1 MEAVREKWTD
11 ERLDDMNEHMVEGF
25 DRLDKDIREVRGEI
39 AGVRGEIAGVRG
51 EVAGV
56 RDEVAGM
63 RKEVAGMRGEMAV
76 RGEVNGVRGEV
87 NELRVE
93 MSTRFEAMHRLII
106 QVGGGLF
113 GTIVIGFLGLVLTQ
127 H

>member
-11 ERLDDMNEHMVEGF
+11 ERLDDMNGRMAEGF
-25 DRLDKDIREVRGEI
+25 DRLDKDIREVRSEI
-39 AGVRGEIAGVRG
+39 AGVRS

-56 RDEVAGM
+56 RTEVAGVRTEVAGV
-63 RKEVAGMRGEMAV
+63 RKEVAGV
-76 RGEVNGVRGEV
+76 KSEVT
-87 NELRVE
+87 ELRSEIAQVRIDLLEE
-93 MSTRFEAMHRLII
+93 MNRRFEATHRLII

-113 GTIVIGFLGLVLTQ
+113 GTMALGFLSLVLTQ

>member
-11 ERLDDMNEHMVEGF
+11 ERLDDMNGRMGEGF
-25 DRLDKDIREVRGEI
+25 DRLDKDLREVRGEI
-39 AGVRGEIAGVRG
+39 VGVRG

-56 RDEVAGM
+56 RTEVAG
-63 RKEVAGMRGEMAV
+63 V
-76 RGEVNGVRGEV
+76 RTEAAENKSEIL
-87 NELRVE
+87 EE
-93 MSTRFEAMHRLII
+93 MSSRFEATHRLII

-113 GTIVIGFLGLVLTQ
+113 GTMAIGFLGLVLTQ

>member
-11 ERLDDMNEHMVEGF
+11 ERLDDMNVRMGEGF
-25 DRLDKDIREVRGEI
+25 DRLDKDLREVRSEI
-39 AGVRGEIAGVRG
+39 AGVRTEVAGVRSEVNGVRSEVAGLRSDVTGMRKEMATRG

-56 RDEVAGM
+56 KSELL
-63 RKEVAGMRGEMAV
+63 EEMN
-76 RGEVNGVRGEV
+76 R
-87 NELRVE
+87 
-93 MSTRFEAMHRLII
+93 RFEATHRLII

-113 GTIVIGFLGLVLTQ
+113 GTLVIGFLSLLLTQ